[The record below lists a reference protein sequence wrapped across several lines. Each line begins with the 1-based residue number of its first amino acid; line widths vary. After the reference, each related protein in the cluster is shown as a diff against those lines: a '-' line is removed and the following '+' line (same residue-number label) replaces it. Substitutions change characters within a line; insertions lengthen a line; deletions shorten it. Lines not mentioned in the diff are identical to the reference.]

1 MTTDPIAD
9 FFVRIKNAQAV
20 KSEKIDVPASRIKT
34 ELARCLKEQ
43 GFIQNYKLISDRKQ
57 GILRIYM
64 KYVSKK
70 PVLMGFKRVS
80 SPGHRTYSSWSE
92 IPRPRGGLGVAI
104 VSTSRGL
111 KTDAECRYEN
121 LGGEVLCIIW

>member
-20 KSEKIDVPASRIKT
+20 KSEKIDVPASRLKT

-43 GFIQNYKLISDRKQ
+43 GFIHNYKLISDRKQ
-57 GILRIYM
+57 GILRVYL
-64 KYVSKK
+64 KYISKR
-70 PVLMGFKRVS
+70 PALSGFKRIS
-80 SPGHRTYSSWSE
+80 RPGRRTYRSVSK

-104 VSTSRGL
+104 VSTSHGL
-111 KTDAECRYEN
+111 KTDAQCRDEN
-121 LGGEVLCIIW
+121 LGGEVFCIVW

>member
-1 MTTDPIAD
+1 MMTDPIAD

-57 GILRIYM
+57 GILRVYM
-64 KYVSKK
+64 KYVSKR
-70 PVLMGFKRVS
+70 PALTGFKRVS
-80 SPGHRTYSSWSE
+80 RPGRRTYRPKGE
-92 IPRPRGGLGVAI
+92 IPRPRGGLGIAI
-104 VSTSRGL
+104 VSTSQGL
-111 KTDAECRYEN
+111 KTDAECRQGN
-121 LGGEVLCIIW
+121 LGGEVFCIVW